1 MKNKFKYI
9 SILAFLILIFPINA
23 NAKTLGQLKKEY
35 NDLEKKYNQTKNN
48 INVNQSQQTA
58 AKNRIQSIYGEIDL
72 AKKEVEK
79 TNNEID
85 KLNEDIKKKDSE
97 IKDLMRFFQAS
108 QGESTYLEYIFKAD
122 SITDFI
128 YRVSVTEQLSK
139 YNNELISEMNSMIT
153 EKNNYIVK
161 QKEKEKELAN
171 LQEELKQKL
180 VVLANQAE
188 DLYEEEDNIEKDIK
202 YNKEIINYYIKS
214 GCKESEDISTCANKQ
229 LPVGTEFWRPMKRG
243 QMFSTW
249 WSDKLSGGGCRS
261 HAGVDIA
268 NSCGTPIYAAATGK
282 VVVASY
288 SRDGYGNKVVI
299 NHNINGRNYTTLYG
313 HMSSVSVK
321 KNQIVT
327 KDTVIGYV
335 GNTGRSQGCHL
346 HLNICSGIKACI
358 VRGDTIDPGSKINFP
373 ANKVWFNDRTTY
385 YKGYFSN
392 ECRW

>member
-1 MKNKFKYI
+1 MMRKKI
-9 SILAFLILIFPINA
+9 ILIILLSFITLTPINT
-23 NAKTLGQLKKEY
+23 NAKTLGQLKREY
-35 NDLEKKYNQTKNN
+35 NELERKYNETKNN
-48 INVNQSQQTA
+48 INANKSEQNA
-58 AKNRIQSIYGEIDL
+58 AKNRIQSIYGEIDS

-79 TNNEID
+79 TNSEINE
-85 KLNEDIKKKDSE
+85 LNEDIKKKQIE
-97 IKDLMRFFQAS
+97 IKDLMRFFQVS
-108 QGESTYLEYIFKAD
+108 EGESTYLEYIFKAD

-128 YRVSVTEQLSK
+128 YRLSVTEQLST
-139 YNNELISEMNSMIT
+139 YNNGLISEMNSMIT
-153 EKNNYIVK
+153 EKNNHIVK
-161 QKEKEKELAN
+161 LKEKEKELAN

-180 VVLANQAE
+180 VILSEQAE

-229 LPVGTEFWRPMKRG
+229 LPVGTEFWRPLNKG
-243 QMFSTW
+243 IMFSTW
-249 WSDKLSGGGCRS
+249 WTDTLSGGGCRS

-268 NSCGTPIYAAATGK
+268 NNCGTPIYAAATGK

-288 SRDGYGNKVVI
+288 SNDGYGNKVVI

-313 HMSSVSVK
+313 HMSSISVS

-358 VRGDTIDPGSKINFP
+358 VRGDTIDPGTKINFP
-373 ANKVWFNDRTTY
+373 ANKVWFYDRTTY
-385 YKGYFSN
+385 YSGYYSN
-392 ECRW
+392 PCR